1 MIYRIFAALVFI
13 VVIGGTIIFGGQQAE
28 TTATTVV
35 EEPRDPGYAARDA
48 KLVQTGPDGHP
59 LYTVNAA
66 VIRQQP
72 DEDTVELEQATLG
85 LYDANGNLWT
95 ARAQHGEVGQNTG
108 IVELDDDVHVTGTPE
123 GTQQPVEI
131 VSNRLSFDTN
141 SKIASTKEPVTF
153 TWSGQEMKGKGMRA
167 TLNDGHVDL
176 ESSVHGTAVPN
187 KILGS
192 QQ

>member
-72 DEDTVELEQATLG
+72 DGDTVELEQATLG

-95 ARAQHGEVGQNTG
+95 ARGQHGEVGQNTG

-187 KILGS
+187 KIVGS
-192 QQ
+192 Q